1 LTQIAD
7 IVIVG
12 AGILGLSLAREL
24 LLRDPARK
32 IILLEKESSLGKH
45 SSGRNSGVLHS
56 GIYYPTDSIKARVC
70 AEGAKQLAE
79 YCEQYGLP
87 IHHTGKVV
95 IPTREADD
103 HQLDM
108 LYARAKSNGA
118 RAELIDRK
126 ALQQI
131 EPEAYTP
138 SGRAL
143 YSPDTAVIDPLT
155 ILHHLGD
162 ELTQRGVRILFDQ
175 YIEAV
180 NPDNSTLKSNG
191 ETICFGHVFNTAGLH
206 ADQVAKSFG
215 VGRDYTILPF
225 KGTYYELA
233 STAGLDIRGLI
244 YPVPDLRVPFLGVHF
259 TKALSGKIYIGPSA
273 LPVWGRE
280 NYHGLEGVSLSES
293 SSIFFRLAGQYLNN
307 HQGFRVYAHE
317 EATRLL
323 KRNFVA
329 AAKKLVPR
337 ISSQHLLRSEKV
349 GIRAQLL
356 NTRTHELA
364 MDFIVEQG
372 EASTHILNAVSPAF
386 TSAFSFAKL
395 VIDQSFARVK

>member
-1 LTQIAD
+1 MTPTTD

-24 LLRDPARK
+24 SLRDPRQK
-32 IILLEKESSLGKH
+32 IILLEKESALGKH

-56 GIYYPTDSIKARVC
+56 GIYYPTKSIKARVC

-79 YCEQYGLP
+79 YCEQHGLP
-87 IHHTGKVV
+87 IHRTGKVV
-95 IPTREADD
+95 IPTCEADD
-103 HQLDM
+103 YQLDV

-143 YSPDTAVIDPLT
+143 HSPDTAVIDPLT
-155 ILHHLGD
+155 ILRHLGD
-162 ELTQRGVRILFDQ
+162 ELTQRGVKILFDQ
-175 YIEAV
+175 NIETV
-180 NPDNSTLKSNG
+180 NPGNSTLKANG

-206 ADQVAKSFG
+206 ADQVAKSFN
-215 VGRDYTILPF
+215 VGRDYAILPF

-233 STAGLDIRGLI
+233 PTAQLDIRGLI

-259 TKALSGKIYIGPSA
+259 TKALSGKIYVGPSA
-273 LPVWGRE
+273 LPAWGRE

-293 SSIFFRLAGQYLNN
+293 SAIFFRLAGQYLNN

-317 EATRLL
+317 EATRLF
-323 KRNFVA
+323 KHNFVV
-329 AAKKLVPR
+329 AAKKLVPE
-337 ISSQHLLRSEKV
+337 ITSQHLLRSEKV

-395 VIDQSFARVK
+395 VIDQYLAGNK

>member
-1 LTQIAD
+1 MTHTAD
-7 IVIVG
+7 VVIVG

-24 LLRDPARK
+24 LLRNSNCN
-32 IILLEKESSLGKH
+32 ITLLEKESALGKH

-56 GIYYPTDSIKARVC
+56 GIYYPTESIKAKVC

-79 YCEQYGLP
+79 YCERHGLP
-87 IHHTGKVV
+87 IHRTGKVI
-95 IPTREADD
+95 IPTCEADD
-103 HQLDM
+103 YQLDV

-118 RAELIDRK
+118 RADLIDRK
-126 ALQQI
+126 ALQEI
-131 EPEAYTP
+131 EPEACTP

-143 YSPDTAVIDPLT
+143 HSPDTAVIDPLT
-155 ILHHLGD
+155 VLRHLSD
-162 ELTQRGVRILFDQ
+162 DLTQRGVKILLGQ
-175 YIEAV
+175 NIEVV
-180 NPDNSTLKSNG
+180 NPSKASLKANG
-191 ETICFGHVFNTAGLH
+191 NIICFGHLFNTAGLH
-206 ADQVAKSFG
+206 SDQVAKSFG
-215 VGRDYTILPF
+215 AGRDYAILPF

-233 STAGLDIRGLI
+233 PTANLDIRGLI

-273 LPVWGRE
+273 LPAWGRE
-280 NYHGLEGVSLSES
+280 NYHGLEGASLSES

-307 HQGFRVYAHE
+307 NQGFRVYAHE

-337 ISSQHLLRSEKV
+337 TSSQHLLRSEKV

-372 EASTHILNAVSPAF
+372 KASTHILNAVSPAF

-395 VIDQSFARVK
+395 VIDQYFVGDK